1 MALPLLLLSGAKAL
15 AIAKVISSIGLK
27 AAVKKYGSQAANM
40 VNKNIMK
47 IKKNNPDVFGP
58 TSKKLTSPKGGP
70 DKSAF
75 MDEKGRFISKA
86 EAAKLKKT
94 ASVSRAALA
103 AGPGSVAM
111 AAPII
116 LSGNPNEDSKK
127 LKGYLPKPVTDS
139 LRSYKSTII
148 ADRQPE
154 LDAISPGPDPKPKTQ
169 SKTPPKPKP
178 RPAAKTPPKPKPRP
192 AAKKPAAKNSVTTTG
207 GRPVTTTGGRPLT
220 VEKSTAKKPAAAKK
234 STAAAKKKAP
244 GKFSEEAGK
253 AFFKKLGIDAKYDDD
268 DMPKRSSPERAKG
281 GMVAKKKPVVAK
293 KYGGMAVK
301 KKAGGTVKKMCGGM
315 AHRSKKGKK

>member
-1 MALPLLLLSGAKAL
+1 MADTL
-15 AIAKVISSIGLK
+15 
-27 AAVKKYGSQAANM
+27 
-40 VNKNIMK
+40 
-47 IKKNNPDVFGP
+47 
-58 TSKKLTSPKGGP
+58 KKLEKDLKEAKKVLENASV
-70 DKSAF
+70 F
-75 MDEKGRFISKA
+75 MKLRAKKKVEKLEEKI
-86 EAAKLKKT
+86 AKLKK
-94 ASVSRAALA
+94 
-103 AGPGSVAM
+103 
-111 AAPII
+111 
-116 LSGNPNEDSKK
+116 GN
-127 LKGYLPKPVTDS
+127 LPKSVKDT
-139 LRSYKSTII
+139 LRSYQSKLIEN
-148 ADRQPE
+148 RQPE
-154 LDAISPGPDPKPKTQ
+154 LDAISPGPDPKPKAKP
-169 SKTPPKPKP
+169 KTPPKPKP

-207 GRPVTTTGGRPLT
+207 GRPVTTTGGRPVTL
-220 VEKSTAKKPAAAKK
+220 EKSTAKKPTAKK

-315 AHRSKKGKK
+315 AVKKGKK